1 MSLHTEQFDGS
12 EFMGLFLKMFNET
25 KYTLQALNKRM
36 EFMERSINNV
46 LLLNSD
52 KAFDEEEENELEIS
66 PEEIE
71 MIAERYLD
79 VDTKSGRKKCKEGSN
94 GSNGSSS
101 SNSNRKEKFKVV
113 KRKKVNDDND
123 NDSDDNGFIIS
134 EKVNIDKKVMKYSEF
149 LKLKQSRYNNSGS
162 GCSKIIN
169 NSIKQH
175 EPQIKECNIIRQPI
189 YNNNNNNEQSSL
201 LPLVSPSLSL
211 TTPSTL
217 NITNLNANDIF
228 NYIDSLEKSNNLLNI
243 KHSRQ

>member
-1 MSLHTEQFDGS
+1 
-12 EFMGLFLKMFNET
+12 
-25 KYTLQALNKRM
+25 M

-66 PEEIE
+66 PEEME

-79 VDTKSGRKKCKEGSN
+79 VDTKGSKKKCKEGS
-94 GSNGSSS
+94 SSS
-101 SNSNRKEKFKVV
+101 SRKEKFKVV
-113 KRKKVNDDND
+113 KRKKVNDND
-123 NDSDDNGFIIS
+123 NDSDDDDDGFIIS

-189 YNNNNNNEQSSL
+189 YNSNNNEQHSL
-201 LPLVSPSLSL
+201 LPLTPS
-211 TTPSTL
+211 STL
-217 NITNLNANDIF
+217 NITNFNANDII
-228 NYIDSLEKSNNLLNI
+228 NYLDSLEKSNNLLNI
-243 KHSRQ
+243 KHSR

>member
-79 VDTKSGRKKCKEGSN
+79 VDTKGGRKKCKEGSN
-94 GSNGSSS
+94 GSNS

-123 NDSDDNGFIIS
+123 SDNNGFIIS

-189 YNNNNNNEQSSL
+189 YNNNNEQSSL

>member
-71 MIAERYLD
+71 MIAERYLN
-79 VDTKSGRKKCKEGSN
+79 VDTKENKKKCKEGSN
-94 GSNGSSS
+94 GSNSSS
-101 SNSNRKEKFKVV
+101 SNRKEKFKVV
-113 KRKKVNDDND
+113 KRKKVNDD

-189 YNNNNNNEQSSL
+189 YNNNNEQSSL

>member
-79 VDTKSGRKKCKEGSN
+79 VDTKGGRKKCKEGSN
-94 GSNGSSS
+94 GSSSI
-101 SNSNRKEKFKVV
+101 NSNRKEKFKVV
-113 KRKKVNDDND
+113 KRKKVNDD

-149 LKLKQSRYNNSGS
+149 LKLKQSRYNNNGS

-189 YNNNNNNEQSSL
+189 YNNNNEQSSL

>member
-12 EFMGLFLKMFNET
+12 EFMGLFLKMFNEM

-66 PEEIE
+66 PEEME

-79 VDTKSGRKKCKEGSN
+79 VDTKGSNKKCKEGSN
-94 GSNGSSS
+94 GSS
-101 SNSNRKEKFKVV
+101 RKDKFKVV
-113 KRKKVNDDND
+113 KRKKVND
-123 NDSDDNGFIIS
+123 NDSDNDDDDGFIIS

-149 LKLKQSRYNNSGS
+149 LKLKQSKCNSNSNNNNGS
-162 GCSKIIN
+162 VCSKIIN

-175 EPQIKECNIIRQPI
+175 EPQIKECNIIRQQPI
-189 YNNNNNNEQSSL
+189 YNSNNNEQHSL
-201 LPLVSPSLSL
+201 LPLTPS
-211 TTPSTL
+211 STL
-217 NITNLNANDIF
+217 NITNFNANDIF
-228 NYIDSLEKSNNLLNI
+228 NYLDSLEKSNNLLNI
-243 KHSRQ
+243 KHSR

>member
-66 PEEIE
+66 PEEME

-79 VDTKSGRKKCKEGSN
+79 GDTKSNKKKQKEG
-94 GSNGSSS
+94 
-101 SNSNRKEKFKVV
+101 NSNVNKKEKFKVV
-113 KRKKVNDDND
+113 KKKKVNDQYEMGEEDNERGKCKE
-123 NDSDDNGFIIS
+123 DDDCFIS

-149 LKLKQSRYNNSGS
+149 LKLKQSKHNSNS
-162 GCSKIIN
+162 SNSKIIT

-189 YNNNNNNEQSSL
+189 YNSNSNNEQSSL
-201 LPLVSPSLSL
+201 FPLSS
-211 TTPSTL
+211 
-217 NITNLNANDIF
+217 
-228 NYIDSLEKSNNLLNI
+228 
-243 KHSRQ
+243 

>member
-12 EFMGLFLKMFNET
+12 EFMGLFLKMFNEM

-66 PEEIE
+66 PEEME

-79 VDTKSGRKKCKEGSN
+79 VDTKGSKKKCKEGSN
-94 GSNGSSS
+94 GS
-101 SNSNRKEKFKVV
+101 SNRKDKFKVV
-113 KRKKVNDDND
+113 KRKKVND
-123 NDSDDNGFIIS
+123 NDSDSDDDDGFIIC

-149 LKLKQSRYNNSGS
+149 LKLKQSKCNSNNNNGS
-162 GCSKIIN
+162 VCSKIIN

-175 EPQIKECNIIRQPI
+175 EPQIKECNIIRQQPI
-189 YNNNNNNEQSSL
+189 YNSNNNEQHSL
-201 LPLVSPSLSL
+201 LPLTPS
-211 TTPSTL
+211 STL
-217 NITNLNANDIF
+217 NITNFNANDIF
-228 NYIDSLEKSNNLLNI
+228 NYLDSLEKSNNLLNI
-243 KHSRQ
+243 KHSR

>member
-66 PEEIE
+66 PEEME

-79 VDTKSGRKKCKEGSN
+79 VDTKGSKKKCKEGS
-94 GSNGSSS
+94 S
-101 SNSNRKEKFKVV
+101 SNSKKEKFKVV
-113 KRKKVNDDND
+113 KRKKVNDDD
-123 NDSDDNGFIIS
+123 MGDDDGFIIS

-149 LKLKQSRYNNSGS
+149 LKMKQSKYNSNGSGS
-162 GCSKIIN
+162 SKIIN

-189 YNNNNNNEQSSL
+189 YNNSINNEQHSL
-201 LPLVSPSLSL
+201 LPLAPSSSLTLTL

-217 NITNLNANDIF
+217 NITNLNANDIL